1 MHQAYELAFWVTI
14 RTGARTRVYET
25 VPRVQVVQWFRI
37 YLAMQGMQV
46 QILVGETKIP
56 HAATT
61 EPMCSKAH
69 APQPESLGATT
80 REACQLWAGA
90 SVPQLRSL

>member
-1 MHQAYELAFWVTI
+1 
-14 RTGARTRVYET
+14 
-25 VPRVQVVQWFRI
+25 
-37 YLAMQGMQV
+37 MQGMQV

-90 SVPQLRSL
+90 SVPQLRSLWAATGEDPMWYNEDPACQNKDPMQPNK